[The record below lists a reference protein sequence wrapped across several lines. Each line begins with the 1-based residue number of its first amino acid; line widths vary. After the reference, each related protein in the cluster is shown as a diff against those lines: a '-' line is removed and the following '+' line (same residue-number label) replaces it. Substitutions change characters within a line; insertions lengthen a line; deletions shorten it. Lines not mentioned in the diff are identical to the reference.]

1 MKPLGWDGLL
11 ASVGPPLKGI
21 PPLAFWDLAHQTVP
35 WDPGSCRLSGLS
47 SLLSAM
53 SWSPWNMMFFAPNT
67 SVCTLK
73 AEGLIYHSIYGSLQ
87 PHQTIGVWCPVYSPS
102 TPRSPSQEGSLGVHL
117 LELTPGAS
125 R

>member
-35 WDPGSCRLSGLS
+35 WDPGRCRLSGLS

-53 SWSPWNMMFFAPNT
+53 SWSPWNMMSFAPNT
-67 SVCTLK
+67 SVCTLE
-73 AEGLIYHSIYGSLQ
+73 AEGLIYYSIWVPPTTSDYRGLVSSLLSIDTTESLPGRLTGS
-87 PHQTIGVWCPVYSPS
+87 
-102 TPRSPSQEGSLGVHL
+102 SLV
-117 LELTPGAS
+117 ELTPGAS